1 MATNIEELQSLVE
14 KSKTKATKLETQ
26 METLIEYV
34 ADALGCKAEDVT
46 PEFLAKSIKDLQKK
60 EQELSKAL
68 KSKESDVEKATTR
81 LKNLLEVE

>member
-14 KSKTKATKLETQ
+14 KAKTKATKLETQ

-34 ADALGCKAEDVT
+34 ADALGCKAEKVT
-46 PEFLAKSIKDLQKK
+46 PEFLTKSIKDLQKK
-60 EQELSKAL
+60 EQELSKTL
-68 KSKESDVEKATTR
+68 KSKESEVEKATTR